1 MNQQHYPFQPEP
13 LPYAYDALE
22 PFIGQST
29 LHFHHDKHLK
39 TYVDNLNKTLAPY
52 PHLHNKTL
60 EELLCNLDDIPE
72 NIRTAV
78 QNNGGG
84 VYNHQL
90 YFASMHKSNSV
101 TNHPHGKTAI
111 KIAERFG
118 FYDVFQIKTKRSRTR
133 INLVQ
138 DMLGLVYDN
147 GRLEIIKTANQ
158 NIPSYTL

>member
-1 MNQQHYPFQPEP
+1 MYKRQ

-72 NIRTAV
+72 NIRNYEGTPV
-78 QNNGGG
+78 P
-84 VYNHQL
+84 V
-90 YFASMHKSNSV
+90 
-101 TNHPHGKTAI
+101 
-111 KIAERFG
+111 
-118 FYDVFQIKTKRSRTR
+118 
-133 INLVQ
+133 
-138 DMLGLVYDN
+138 
-147 GRLEIIKTANQ
+147 
-158 NIPSYTL
+158 SYTHLERVYKEDLYVRTPKILDHAVKILLGGQLRQLMSEVDCENSDLKRAGSL